1 MSTSSSHSSNK
12 NINDKKNLMKELLS
26 IIFNICDNSLTI
38 REAVNEISKLNHVNK
53 NTRISTEYAYKL
65 VIMYNNKYYKWD
77 I

>member
-26 IIFNICDNSLTI
+26 IIFNICDNSSTI
-38 REAVNEISKLNHVNK
+38 REAVNKISKLNCVNK